1 MACPVVSTP
10 ESKSNNPGTNNVALE
25 RREVLVLSQIRTP
38 RENQSPVFSKIISL
52 MVSKLATAQDKRCFI
67 PSATGHS
74 VPTISKFKRVHGDG
88 LHEQEG
94 SAGARHARASVR
106 ASHTGD
112 VQVLPGVRQ
121 ATRGS
126 KAPNE
131 RTTRDMDSRVNRNDY
146 LKRKQL
152 RKRHPR
158 GYVGLHHR
166 RLTY

>member
-1 MACPVVSTP
+1 MV
-10 ESKSNNPGTNNVALE
+10 LE

-38 RENQSPVFSKIISL
+38 RENQSAVFSKIISL
-52 MVSKLATAQDKRCFI
+52 IVSKLATAQDKRCFI

-74 VPTISKFKRVHGDG
+74 VSTISKFERVHGDG

-94 SAGARHARASVR
+94 PARARHARASVR

-131 RTTRDMDSRVNRNDY
+131 RTTRDMDSRVNRNEY
-146 LKRKQL
+146 LKRKQR
-152 RKRHPR
+152 RKWRPR
-158 GYVGLHHR
+158 GFLGLHHR
-166 RLTY
+166 RLIYRPLTG